1 MFAIRRIKKKK
12 SHSCLQYNCTVS
24 YIVHFLESFRC
35 HSRSIESDL
44 TYVICVGGGGW
55 VGGGG
60 SRPVI
65 FAAAY
70 AFCAMVGYHYQSR
83 SLDVFRELL
92 AMSFRGTEIP
102 GMGGDVPNAPLSLPE

>member
-1 MFAIRRIKKKK
+1 M
-12 SHSCLQYNCTVS
+12 
-24 YIVHFLESFRC
+24 HFLESFRR

-44 TYVICVGGGGW
+44 TYVMCVWG
-55 VGGGG
+55 GGGG

-70 AFCAMVGYHYQSR
+70 VFCAMVMVGYHYQSC

-92 AMSFRGTEIP
+92 AMSFRWTEIP